1 MTIKRTKAG
10 HPAARAKRR
19 LRTAAPK
26 VGRVRSSDAG
36 DITAKPML
44 IGYARVSTVEQNL
57 ALQRDALTEAG
68 CAKIFTEQMSG
79 AVTERPALHD
89 ALEFARSG
97 DTLIVWKLDGSVA
110 NPAAVRRDEVRAGGS
125 SRVGLQG
132 TPLRGR
138 DRALG
143 GALVLS
149 LRGELPRPRADDGRT
164 RRLGRPLDDFP
175 MGPEVRSGDRE
186 APTLAVAPATL
197 DELAHR
203 RDIREGPGQ
212 VAYLYRAVDKF
223 GNMIDFYLSPTRN
236 TKAAKRFLSKTLN
249 GLKDWDKPRVINT
262 DKAPS

>member
-1 MTIKRTKAG
+1 MFSAIRILFG
-10 HPAARAKRR
+10 CVLAAA
-19 LRTAAPK
+19 TVVNSANAATYTY
-26 VGRVRSSDAG
+26 DAN
-36 DITAKPML
+36 T
-44 IGYARVSTVEQNL
+44 S
-57 ALQRDALTEAG
+57 
-68 CAKIFTEQMSG
+68 FTLM
-79 AVTERPALHD
+79 
-89 ALEFARSG
+89 
-97 DTLIVWKLDGSVA
+97 GSVA

-197 DELAHR
+197 
-203 RDIREGPGQ
+203 
-212 VAYLYRAVDKF
+212 
-223 GNMIDFYLSPTRN
+223 
-236 TKAAKRFLSKTLN
+236 
-249 GLKDWDKPRVINT
+249 
-262 DKAPS
+262 